1 MGDILTKNTLMPFV
15 VGLVVSFILVLT
27 VYYFESGEL
36 IGYAVGGDDGSAYT
50 ICEVNGGECID
61 TGECPIA
68 MYQIDS
74 SCQPYVPLDGGISG
88 DGINGEVVRDITG
101 NVVGTL
107 GICCVVNYCGD
118 SVVHGDELCDES
130 NLNEETCE
138 SLGFDGGVLYC
149 TTGCVFDTSGCY
161 YGVDC
166 SEVSCQDNWLD
177 CQGEYTTDCSET
189 IPGSSPTC
197 GEFGDCSGDPAENL
211 CEDGVTPCTTCD
223 CNQCPLNLA
232 CVSDPSV
239 DTPTESPSGNSGSS
253 SQTTCASVSGT
264 CTDFCDAGYV
274 AYNEN
279 LLDLTCNQVYDTSV
293 PLICCAS
300 EDAQLSPRGTTSGD
314 EDDTTSG
321 GGSNVR
327 DLSGVLGIPRQSGSN
342 GGQSSTVLSSFQK
355 LISGDITSWTSIV
368 WIVVILGIVVT
379 IITVTIHKKIRK

>member
-1 MGDILTKNTLMPFV
+1 MSLLII
-15 VGLVVSFILVLT
+15 GLLIMVPAVESSFIGDTWDAITGFFTLITGMAIVPTECSSHGGTCLVDCTGPYYPFISNGET
-27 VYYFESGEL
+27 VYY
-36 IGYAVGGDDGSAYT
+36 
-50 ICEVNGGECID
+50 
-61 TGECPIA
+61 
-68 MYQIDS
+68 
-74 SCQPYVPLDGGISG
+74 SCVEDVMNQGPPLEG
-88 DGINGEVVRDITG
+88 NVVREITG
-101 NVVGTL
+101 NVVEGAA
-107 GICCVVNYCGD
+107 CCQLNECGD
-118 SVVHGDELCDES
+118 TIVWDGEECDKQ
-130 NLNEETCE
+130 NLDGASCG
-138 SLGFDGGVLYC
+138 SLGFDGGTLAC
-149 TTGCVFDTSGCY
+149 NTLGGCVFDTSGCY

-321 GGSNVR
+321 GGSPSRNLR
-327 DLSGVLGIPRQSGSN
+327 DALTSPSE
-342 GGQSSTVLSSFQK
+342 SSSRSFVPEDATGLQK
-355 LISGDITSWTSIV
+355 LFSNLSYGMGGIWTIFTL
-368 WIVVILGIVVT
+368 VVIIVGT
-379 IITVTIHKKIRK
+379 TYFLHRRFHRK